1 MTRRRNCPTDGS
13 RPATGQYFPP
23 PPGFRFNF
31 FTLGPATVSSPTTST
46 SAPPSRSSRERLPGM
61 LDVLEPEHPG
71 MHTTD
76 TVDVDLVISGEVWL
90 ELDDGAEVHLGPGD
104 CVVQNGTRHAWHN
117 RTDQPASSPSS
128 WSAPTEPPPN
138 PRDLLQPMSGLGF
151 ATGRAWDSCRAHVR
165 DPGLGRRPDG
175 RRPRRPDP
183 QR

>member
-1 MTRRRNCPTDGS
+1 MLIRRVVTGQAADGKSVFVSDEQVEPVALGLMPGTEFHLLWGNDETPRLPTDGS

-31 FTLGPATVSSPTTST
+31 FTLGPDTVTL
-46 SAPPSRSSRERLPGM
+46 ADDLDIGAALAELRERLPGM

-117 RTDQPASSPSS
+117 RTDQPCVIAVVLVG
-128 WSAPTEPPPN
+128 AH
-138 PRDLLQPMSGLGF
+138 R
-151 ATGRAWDSCRAHVR
+151 ATT
-165 DPGLGRRPDG
+165 
-175 RRPRRPDP
+175 
-183 QR
+183 